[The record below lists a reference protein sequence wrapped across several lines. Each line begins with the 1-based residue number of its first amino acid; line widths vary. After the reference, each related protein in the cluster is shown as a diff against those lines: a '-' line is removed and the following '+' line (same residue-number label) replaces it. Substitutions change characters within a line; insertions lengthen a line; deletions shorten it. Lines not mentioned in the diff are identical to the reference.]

1 MTRSRRLRLP
11 VAVAA
16 ATGVALAIAGPASAH
31 IHTDPASVQAGKKAT
46 VGFIVEHGCGN
57 SPTTKVEIQMP
68 KGATGISGV
77 DEAGFTSSVSGQVV
91 TFSGGTLPDG
101 TEQAF
106 KVTFTAPKETGDV
119 PVKLIQ
125 TCEQGSLEWIELQPA
140 GQPEPEHPAPI
151 LAITEGA
158 GGGTSEHD
166 HGTETTVA
174 EHDHGTET
182 TVAEHGHDEE
192 TTTTEAEHGHDAET
206 TTTVAVG
213 ATGSDDDGD
222 DSSSAPLVAGVVAA
236 LAVIGGGTALYL
248 RNRKGADAPAGGSD
262 AAGGDAAESP
272 ATPDPEA

>member
-1 MTRSRRLRLP
+1 MTRTRRLRFP
-11 VAVAA
+11 IAVAA
-16 ATGVALAIAGPASAH
+16 ATGVTLALAGPASAH
-31 IHTDPASVQAGKKAT
+31 IHTDPPSVQAGEKAT

-57 SPTTKVEIQMP
+57 SPTTKVEIQLP
-68 KGATGISGV
+68 EGATGIAGV

-125 TCEQGSLEWIELQPA
+125 TCAKGSLEWIELQPE

-158 GGGTSEHD
+158 GGGTSEH
-166 HGTETTVA
+166 G
-174 EHDHGTET
+174 HGTET

-192 TTTTEAEHGHDAET
+192 TTTTEAGHGHDEET
-206 TTTVAVG
+206 TTTEAGHGHDEEKTTTTVSVG
-213 ATGSDDDGD
+213 ANGDSDSDSDS
-222 DSSSAPLVAGVVAA
+222 SSSAPLIAGVVAA
-236 LAVIGGGTALYL
+236 LAVVGGGTALYL
-248 RNRKGADAPAGGSD
+248 RSRKGAD
-262 AAGGDAAESP
+262 AAGGDA
-272 ATPDPEA
+272 PDAPDAPSTEA